1 MYQVTIFGTFANL
14 NTEPFKFQR
23 VKRQLDSN
31 LIEDS
36 LPIRPGSY
44 KDNKQGGD
52 TEGLRIY
59 ENWFQHKTSYEIPK
73 GRRGSRRRKTK
84 NKVED
89 AIKPHHR

>member
-1 MYQVTIFGTFANL
+1 M
-14 NTEPFKFQR
+14 
-23 VKRQLDSN
+23 
-31 LIEDS
+31 IEDS